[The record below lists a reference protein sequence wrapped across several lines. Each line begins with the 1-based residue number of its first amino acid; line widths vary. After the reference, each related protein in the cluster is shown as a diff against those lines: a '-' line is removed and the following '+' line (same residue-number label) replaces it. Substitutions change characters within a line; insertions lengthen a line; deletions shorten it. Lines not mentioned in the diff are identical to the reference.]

1 MGRRRVSVSGFVP
14 DSSTSL
20 STCSTEKPMSHYQP
34 LAGVKVLDL
43 TAVIMGPFGTQ
54 ILADMGAEVTVV
66 ETPVGDAN
74 RHMGKGPHPDVSG
87 VTLNLMRN
95 KRSIVLDLRS
105 DEGRAIFEKLVAES
119 DVFVTNLRPGSRE
132 RARVT
137 PGDLRPLRSD
147 LVWVAAAGYD
157 PSSPNANAAAYDDII
172 QAATGFVDTNERSG
186 LPPVIAPILIADK
199 VSGMALAQAVLAGLF
214 HRERTGEG
222 TDTVLAMYDMMR
234 AFLLVEHGAEA
245 IPEPQLSRA
254 GYPRLLSSER
264 RPLRTSDG
272 GLVVILAY
280 ERHHFEGLIRIG
292 GREEMLEDQRFI
304 SRLGRLNNIDELYRE
319 YQRIAETHTTQEFV
333 DACGSAGVPVHE
345 VVTLDDVTNS
355 LPMTDHPRLGRY
367 RMTPSLAPGV
377 PVNANPRRFAP
388 VLGENGREV
397 LAELGYSDEEIDEL
411 ENSGVVGRYR
421 S

>member
-1 MGRRRVSVSGFVP
+1 
-14 DSSTSL
+14 
-20 STCSTEKPMSHYQP
+20 MSHYQP

-54 ILADMGAEVTVV
+54 ILADMGADVTVV
-66 ETPVGDAN
+66 ETSVGDAN

-132 RARVT
+132 RAKIT
-137 PGDLRPLRSD
+137 PADLRPLRPD

-157 PSSPNANAAAYDDII
+157 PSSENADAAAYDDII

-186 LPPVIAPILIADK
+186 LPPVMAPILIADK

-272 GLVVILAY
+272 GLVAILAY

-292 GREEMLEDQRFI
+292 GRLEMLDDERFV

-319 YQRIAETHTTQEFV
+319 YQRIAEGLTTAQFV
-333 DACGSAGVPVHE
+333 EACSEAGVPVHE
-345 VVTLDDVTNS
+345 VVTLDDVTNA
-355 LPMTDHPRLGRY
+355 LPMTDHPTLGRY

-377 PVNANPRRFAP
+377 PTDAEPRRFAP
-388 VLGENGREV
+388 LLGENGREV
-397 LAELGYSDEEIDEL
+397 LAELGYSEEEIGEL

>member
-1 MGRRRVSVSGFVP
+1 
-14 DSSTSL
+14 
-20 STCSTEKPMSHYQP
+20 MSHYQP

-54 ILADMGAEVTVV
+54 ILADMGADVTVV
-66 ETPVGDAN
+66 ETSVGDAN

-119 DVFVTNLRPGSRE
+119 DVFVTNLRPGSRK
-132 RARVT
+132 RAKVT
-137 PGDLRPLRSD
+137 PADLRPLRPD

-157 PSSPNANAAAYDDII
+157 PSSENADAAAYDDII

-186 LPPVIAPILIADK
+186 LPPVMAPILIADK

-272 GLVVILAY
+272 GLVAILAY

-292 GREEMLEDQRFI
+292 GRLEMLDDERFV

-319 YQRIAETHTTQEFV
+319 YQRIAEGLTTTQFV
-333 DACGSAGVPVHE
+333 EACSEAGVPVHE
-345 VVTLDDVTNS
+345 VVTLDDVTNA
-355 LPMTDHPRLGRY
+355 LPMTDHPTLGRY

-377 PVNANPRRFAP
+377 PTDAEPRRFAP
-388 VLGENGREV
+388 LLGENGREV
-397 LAELGYSDEEIDEL
+397 LAELGYSEEEIDEL

>member
-1 MGRRRVSVSGFVP
+1 MNGCVP
-14 DSSTSL
+14 DSSIYL
-20 STCSTEKPMSHYQP
+20 STCSTKNPMSHYQP
-34 LAGVKVLDL
+34 LAGVKILDL

-54 ILADMGAEVTVV
+54 ILADMGADVTVV
-66 ETPVGDAN
+66 ETSVGDAN
-74 RHMGKGPHPDVSG
+74 RHMGQGPHPDVSG

-105 DEGRAIFEKLVAES
+105 SEGRSIFEKLVAES

-137 PGDLRPLRSD
+137 PADLRPLRPD

-157 PSSPNANAAAYDDII
+157 PSSENADAAAYDDII
-172 QAATGFVDTNERSG
+172 QAATGFVDTNERAG
-186 LPPVIAPILIADK
+186 LPPVMAPILIADK

-222 TDTVLAMYDMMR
+222 TETVLAMYDMMR

-254 GYPRLLSSER
+254 GYPRLLSPER
-264 RPLRTSDG
+264 RPLRTADG
-272 GLVVILAY
+272 GLVAILAY

-292 GREEMLEDQRFI
+292 GRVEMLEDERFV
-304 SRLGRLNNIDELYRE
+304 SRLGRLNHIDELYRE
-319 YQRIAETHTTQEFV
+319 YQRIAAELTTEEFV
-333 DACGSAGVPVHE
+333 RACAAAGVPVHE
-345 VVTLDDVTNS
+345 VVTLDEVTNA
-355 LPMTDHPRLGRY
+355 LPMTDHPSLGKY

-377 PVNANPRRFAP
+377 PVDAQPRRFAP
-388 VLGENGREV
+388 LLGENGREV
-397 LAELGYSDEEIDEL
+397 LAELGYSDEEINEL

>member
-1 MGRRRVSVSGFVP
+1 
-14 DSSTSL
+14 
-20 STCSTEKPMSHYQP
+20 MSHYQP

-119 DVFVTNLRPGSRE
+119 DVFVTHLRPGPRE

-137 PGDLRPLRSD
+137 PD
-147 LVWVAAAGYD
+147 
-157 PSSPNANAAAYDDII
+157 AAAYDDIS

-186 LPPVIAPILIADK
+186 LPPVMAPILIADK
-199 VSGMALAQAVLAGLF
+199 VSGMALTQAVLAGLF

-254 GYPRLLSSER
+254 GYPRLLSAER

-272 GLVVILAY
+272 GLVAILAY

-292 GREEMLEDQRFI
+292 GRLEMLEDERFV
-304 SRLGRLNNIDELYRE
+304 SRLGRLNNIDALYRE

-333 DACGSAGVPVHE
+333 DACAAAGVPVHE

-377 PVNANPRRFAP
+377 PVDAEPRRFAP

-397 LAELGYSDEEIDEL
+397 LLELGYSDEEIDEL